1 MRQRGSATSSQPDL
15 FPPGMLTTATSATCI
30 PTTFGA
36 TSRCTASLASAAG
49 HTLPGSSAGP
59 TTVPSG
65 PAPLRASLFPWL
77 AEVSAPTT
85 NGICGP
91 TSFASSVPPGPLSS
105 WESRLRDRLATVGS
119 TEFALIWRVRATPAG
134 RLISRLA
141 PWTPPTSAAGST
153 GSPWPTPTAN
163 DFLVRDLDRLQ
174 ARRQAMK
181 EAHRNGNGF
190 GLTLGQAMML
200 ATWPP
205 PKASDG
211 AKGSPRQAYGT
222 GGGTSLPTQMHA
234 AWATPAARDWRS
246 DRSRMSGEALYG
258 TKGRPLARQMLDA
271 AEAPG
276 LVPTGS
282 PATTESR
289 GVPHPAFPC
298 WLMGFPAA
306 WLCGAGSATRSARR
320 LRPKS

>member
-153 GSPWPTPTAN
+153 GSPWPTATAN

-174 ARRQAMK
+174 ARRQATK

-200 ATWPP
+200 ATWPT

-211 AKGSPRQAYGT
+211 AKGSPRQAY
-222 GGGTSLPTQMHA
+222 
-234 AWATPAARDWRS
+234 
-246 DRSRMSGEALYG
+246 MSGEALYG